1 MSIDDV
7 KSESKILEPLA
18 IFEGATCVGPKTCFK
33 SFMERIPSL
42 LQNAP
47 YVYNFAGKID
57 LNLTPTFV

>member
-7 KSESKILEPLA
+7 NSESKILQFLA
-18 IFEGATCVGPKTCFK
+18 IFEGTACVGLKTCFK

-47 YVYNFAGKID
+47 YVYNFAWKID